1 MERDNFYKLIQEFL
15 KEPPVIIWGSG
26 ATIAYGM
33 PSMSDLLNML
43 KERFEFFDDKCTNL
57 EEELGKDNYN
67 QHMPKIRKAIWHRLT
82 SVDEKIPKDILSN
95 PNRYKGIKRLIE
107 KFIEPHP
114 YLFNIITTNYDRVL
128 ENVMASN
135 AIPFTDGFTGRLL
148 SLYDENLFSNNKKGP
163 FVNLVKVHGSLN
175 WFEIDREI
183 RYYNSRPS
191 AKYEPKI
198 IPPGK
203 NKYQQSYS
211 EPYRSLIQ
219 KSDEIIKESKSL
231 LVVGFGFNDEH
242 LTPRITTQINK
253 GVPIIILAKKITQS
267 TRGQLKIASRYLA
280 LEEYTKGK
288 TKICFKKASSDQE
301 TLEKIDGSFWK
312 LDEFMEAF

>member
-1 MERDNFYKLIQEFL
+1 MTKDSLYKLIQEFL
-15 KEPPVIIWGSG
+15 KEPPVVIWGSG
-26 ATIAYGM
+26 ATIDYKM
-33 PSMSDLLNML
+33 PSMSNLLNML
-43 KERFEFFDDKCTNL
+43 KKQFDFFDDKCTNL

-67 QHMPKIRKAIWHRLT
+67 QHMLKIRKAIWHHIARE
-82 SVDEKIPKDILSN
+82 DEKIPKDILSN
-95 PNRYKGIKRLIE
+95 PNKYKGIRRLIE
-107 KFIEPHP
+107 KFTEPHP
-114 YLFNIITTNYDRVL
+114 YIFNIITTNYDRVL

-135 AIPFTDGFTGRLL
+135 AIPFTDGFAGRLL

-191 AKYEPKI
+191 VKCEPKI

-203 NKYQQSYS
+203 NKYRQAFS

-253 GVPIIILAKKITQS
+253 GVPIVILTKKITPS

-280 LEEYTKGK
+280 LEECAKGK
-288 TKICFKKASSDQE
+288 TKIYFKKASGDQE
-301 TLEKIDGSFWK
+301 TVEKIDGSFWK
-312 LDEFMEAF
+312 LDEFMEAL